1 MGNTSLSQN
10 PSTRAVALEL
20 SQDSP
25 EGVIPVDV
33 EQVLMKLRSLLA
45 KARANTVLDA
55 MRTQL
60 VGVNVFLHPQYR
72 SAS

>member
-1 MGNTSLSQN
+1 M
-10 PSTRAVALEL
+10 AK
-20 SQDSP
+20 
-25 EGVIPVDV
+25 DV